1 MGRPLNKKYF
11 GNRNTGTNGTDDDR
25 IGGEGVDSV
34 TITNGGS
41 NYAAGTT
48 TVTFS
53 APQLPGGVTAT
64 GTATIVG
71 GVVTD
76 IVITEK
82 GSGYIAA
89 PTVTIVDPDGGAA
102 EGAVTLT
109 RTMTNTQENAI
120 YTTAYIPAAGTMGYV
135 SGAGG
140 SSAVAGDII
149 RQVGSNK
156 YMVRTAQGI
165 GHCKLVAGATAP
177 GEMDITAVDSSGKT
191 YFVIKLTAHKAR
203 LVPYGASGH
212 LYAEGEVAPWSLAAA
227 SGNVVQVNNF

>member
-11 GNRNTGTNGTDDDR
+11 GNRNLGTNGTSDDN

-41 NYAAGTT
+41 NYSSATT

-53 APQLPGGVTAT
+53 APELPGGVTAT
-64 GTATIVG
+64 GTATIVAG
-71 GVVTD
+71 AVTE
-76 IVITEK
+76 ITINEK
-82 GSGYIAA
+82 GSGYMSA

-120 YTTAYIPAAGTMGYV
+120 YTTAYIPEAGTMGYV

-140 SSAVAGDII
+140 SSPVAGDII

-156 YMVRTAQGI
+156 YMVRTAEGV

-177 GEMDITAVDSSGKT
+177 GEMDITAVDSAGKT
-191 YFVIKLTAHKAR
+191 YFVIKLTARRAR
-203 LVPYGASGH
+203 VVPYGASGH
-212 LYAEGEVAPWSLAAA
+212 LYAEGETAPWSLDAA
-227 SGNVVQVNNF
+227 SGNVIQINNF